1 MDINGVTSANYYE
14 TLAKK
19 SDYVTYDGESLKFD
33 RELIKQQSE
42 TAANFVT
49 PLTKEDV
56 YQILDE
62 RVQANQDK
70 KMTLYEMLASSYPNA
85 KELMYRCADDPSKLL
100 TFDEY
105 VREMERQ
112 LQRPDNHQ

>member
-14 TLAKK
+14 ALAKK
-19 SDYVTYDGESLKFD
+19 SDYVTYDGESCKFD
-33 RELIKQQSE
+33 RELMKKQCE
-42 TAANFVT
+42 TSSSFVT

-62 RVQANQDK
+62 RVKANADK
-70 KMTLYEMLASSYPNA
+70 KMTIREMLASSYPNA
-85 KELMYRCADDPSKLL
+85 KELMYSMVGSSKLM

-105 VREMERQ
+105 VREMEKQ
-112 LQRPDNHQ
+112 FQRI

>member
-1 MDINGVTSANYYE
+1 MDINGVKPTTYYE

-19 SDYVTYDGESLKFD
+19 NDHISYDGESLKFD
-33 RELIKQQSE
+33 REFIKKQSE
-42 TAANFVT
+42 TSASFVT

-56 YQILDE
+56 YRILDE
-62 RVQANQDK
+62 KVQANQDK

-85 KELMYRCADDPSKLL
+85 KKMMYSMVGSSKLM

-112 LQRPDNHQ
+112 LQRTQ

>member
-1 MDINGVTSANYYE
+1 MGVDGVTSANYYE

-19 SDYVTYDGESLKFD
+19 NDHISYDGESLKFD
-33 RELIKQQSE
+33 REFIKKQSE
-42 TAANFVT
+42 TSASFVT

-70 KMTLYEMLASSYPNA
+70 KMTLYEMLATSYPNA
-85 KELMYRCADDPSKLL
+85 KEMMYSMVGSSKLM

-112 LQRPDNHQ
+112 LQRTR